1 MWEPR
6 PGLPYGFGRIGFVVK
21 APRSDGHYDIFYS
34 KAEAP
39 QEFLEVLAG
48 LRGQKTFIHPLEML
62 GILAPYICPELSH
75 LWQGADVIHFGD
87 NNAANSA
94 AIKGVSGA
102 RDLSRLALIL
112 HSSLA
117 SSATRIWIERVCSD
131 GNIADKPSRGDIDTL
146 VSMGAVELG
155 FAFPDLL
162 ARAGLVP

>member
-1 MWEPR
+1 MTCTVFAHSTSEWSVSSAS
-6 PGLPYGFGRIGFVVK
+6 FVGAVSDFSSL
-21 APRSDGHYDIFYS
+21 RSDGLFSD
-34 KAEAP
+34 
-39 QEFLEVLAG
+39 
-48 LRGQKTFIHPLEML
+48 
-62 GILAPYICPELSH
+62 ICPELSH

-131 GNIADKPSRGDIDTL
+131 GNIADEPSCGDIDTL